1 MNAIQPIAAAPVA
14 AAQTLAFLPKHFGRH
29 FRQGEALT
37 YQWAEKLSPSYR
49 NGLWKFFEL
58 SNDGFYLAPSSPER
72 FVIES
77 INGYSGD
84 VSADA
89 AGVIFTLFALNVLA
103 NRTQEDR
110 MIEKYFFLREFAIAH
125 AEAVAILRAID

>member
-1 MNAIQPIAAAPVA
+1 MNAIQPITATPVA
-14 AAQTLAFLPKHFGRH
+14 AAQTLAFLPKHFGQH
-29 FRQGEALT
+29 FMQGEAQT
-37 YQWAEKLSPSYR
+37 YQWAGKLSASYR

-58 SNDGFYLAPSSPER
+58 SNDGFYLAPSTPER

-89 AGVIFTLFALNVLA
+89 AGIIFTLFALNVLA

-110 MIEKYFFLREFAIAH
+110 LIEKYFFLREFALAH
-125 AEAVAILRAID
+125 PEAVAILRAID